1 MINILSS
8 LGNIFI
14 LLEIILIKICRNM
27 YLKAVAKVDFRWRL
41 PLDLQE
47 EEFLAKLIFQ
57 TDHIAWLDSL
67 VYLLGN

>member
-1 MINILSS
+1 
-8 LGNIFI
+8 
-14 LLEIILIKICRNM
+14 M

-41 PLDLQE
+41 PLDLQD

-67 VYLLGN
+67 VYLLDN